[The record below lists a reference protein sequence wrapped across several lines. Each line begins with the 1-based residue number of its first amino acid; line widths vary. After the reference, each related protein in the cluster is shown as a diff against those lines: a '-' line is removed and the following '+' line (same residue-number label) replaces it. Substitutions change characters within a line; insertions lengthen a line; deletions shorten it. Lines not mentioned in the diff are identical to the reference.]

1 MWRNFHSVVFRGTK
15 ICLFVSAIRMVDC
28 QSSGTY
34 VETKSSKTVP
44 ENGDWGMIYKP
55 EVEGNDSCTR
65 TWETRSREVY
75 NGTKWTQGQMVI
87 IKISTTRFRGEKVI
101 SKSLVTCAG
110 HFRGEFQL
118 PLKKRKP
125 SEESGDVNRMCVER
139 QRRINVVFDSWLLN
153 YNHWQTYGLLSFV
166 F

>member
-1 MWRNFHSVVFRGTK
+1 
-15 ICLFVSAIRMVDC
+15 
-28 QSSGTY
+28 
-34 VETKSSKTVP
+34 
-44 ENGDWGMIYKP
+44 
-55 EVEGNDSCTR
+55 
-65 TWETRSREVY
+65 
-75 NGTKWTQGQMVI
+75 MVI

-101 SKSLVTCAG
+101 SKSLETCAG

-153 YNHWQTYGLLSFV
+153 YNH
-166 F
+166 